1 MFNVLQQLA
10 LEQSKTVL
18 RVQFRIHKIA
28 SVSKYHQYHEYHSP
42 YMEVI

>member
-1 MFNVLQQLA
+1 MFNTLQQLA

-18 RVQFRIHKIA
+18 RVQFRIQKIA
-28 SVSKYHQYHEYHSP
+28 SVTKYHQYHEYHSP